1 MRLLTIALLGLAF
14 AACGGDDSG
23 GAPATAGACASDA
36 VTIHMKD
43 IKFDP
48 AKTTA
53 KAGDTVCWVNDDT
66 VDHDAV
72 ANSGADFK
80 SELFGKG
87 ETFTATLDKPGTVKY
102 ECTIHPGM
110 TGEIEVSGS

>member
-1 MRLLTIALLGLAF
+1 MRLLIIGVLGLAF
-14 AACGGDDSG
+14 AACGGDDT
-23 GAPATAGACASDA
+23 AQPAATSACASDA

-43 IKFDP
+43 IKFAPDKAT
-48 AKTTA
+48 AKTGQTI
-53 KAGDTVCWVNDDT
+53 CWVNDDT

-72 ANSGADFK
+72 ANSGASFK

-87 ETFTATLDKPGTVKY
+87 QTFTTTVDQPGTVKY